1 MARKNNFYYFD
12 GFIKLTEYCYSA
24 AKLLD
29 DTLKNFNKDTLQK
42 NMKSMHDIGQT
53 ADKKGHE
60 IIKRLAK
67 EFITP
72 IEREDILL
80 LIHKINN
87 ITDCIEDVLFHLYMY
102 NVRIIKKDVL
112 KFSELILIVCK
123 ELIVTFKEFKNFK
136 KSKEIHNRIIKVNI
150 LEEEADKLYTEIVR
164 KMHLTSLNAIDIMTW
179 TFICNLLEKCC
190 DACEEAVNSIECVI
204 IKNL

>member
-1 MARKNNFYYFD
+1 MAGKNDFYYFD

-80 LIHKINN
+80 LIHKIND
-87 ITDCIEDVLFHLYMY
+87 ITDSIEDVLIHLYMY

-112 KFSELILIVCK
+112 KFSELILIICK
-123 ELIVTFKEFKNFK
+123 ELIVIFKEFKNFK
-136 KSKEIHNRIIKVNI
+136 KSREIHNRIIKVNI
-150 LEEEADKLYTEIVR
+150 LKEEADELYIEIVR
-164 KMHLTSLNAIDIMTW
+164 KLHLTPLNATDIMTW
-179 TFICNLLEKCC
+179 TFICNFLKKCW
-190 DACEEAVNSIECVI
+190 DACEETVNSMESVI

>member
-87 ITDCIEDVLFHLYMY
+87 ITDCIEDVLLHIYMY

-136 KSKEIHNRIIKVNI
+136 KSKEIQNRIIKVNI